1 MLSDSLHTVLVT
13 FGSSENLFVDS
24 AVLAN
29 FGLSKNIQHFRNIVI
44 WIQNDLE
51 MEIFEKKKKNYLTPR
66 SVCLGRVRLP
76 SVSQFGFAD
85 ISIAYSMQLACMES
99 GSAQANTAQSH

>member
-51 MEIFEKKKKNYLTPR
+51 MEIFEEGKKKL
-66 SVCLGRVRLP
+66 
-76 SVSQFGFAD
+76 FD
-85 ISIAYSMQLACMES
+85 
-99 GSAQANTAQSH
+99 SAQCLSGQSPTPQC